1 MNKAIFIDRDG
12 TLVQEV
18 GYLKMLEDLRFTY
31 RAPEALR
38 IFKEL
43 GYLNIVVTNQSAIA
57 RGILSPKELKKIHQ
71 KMITLALEEGAVID
85 DILVCPHY
93 PEGRVSPYNVECECR
108 KPKPGMI
115 LGAQSKRDLELD
127 QCFVV
132 GDKYSDVELAR
143 NAGVQAVLVL
153 TGYGAETRTKL
164 EVPVESYPNLYS
176 FATSLQNR
184 MVTAN
189 E

>member
-1 MNKAIFIDRDG
+1 LNKAIFIDRDG

-18 GYLKMLEDLRFTY
+18 GYLKMLEDLRFTF

-43 GYLNIVVTNQSAIA
+43 GYLNVVVTNQSAIA

-71 KMITLALEEGAVID
+71 KMTVLASEEGAVID
-85 DILVCPHY
+85 EIFVCPHFL
-93 PEGRVSPYNVECECR
+93 EGRVQPYNIDCDCR

-115 LGAQSKRDLELD
+115 LEAKRKKDLDLS
-127 QCFVV
+127 QCYLV
-132 GDKYSDVELAR
+132 GDKMSDMQMAQ
-143 NAGVQAVLVL
+143 NAGVKAVLVL
-153 TGYGAETRTKL
+153 TGYGANTRSVL
-164 EVPVESYPNLYS
+164 DLPAEVFPNLHA
-176 FATSLQNR
+176 FAVDLQKR
-184 MVTAN
+184 GTITA